1 MFLWPGFHSVR
12 YILLRE
18 TKWRAGR
25 VPVIKCRWPV
35 SILIQIFKAT
45 RNCLLFYCFKATK
58 KATWLRSINPESLF
72 LLWKYCLLLFLEK
85 SPTLFLLT
93 TYFQSKIHVLTN
105 FLMFISCFMTSL
117 LLITSWGLDLVVKT
131 ENIFLKKYNM
141 WDTIVSDQ

>member
-85 SPTLFLLT
+85 AQLFSCSQPIFSLK
-93 TYFQSKIHVLTN
+93 Y
-105 FLMFISCFMTSL
+105 MFWL
-117 LLITSWGLDLVVKT
+117 
-131 ENIFLKKYNM
+131 IFLCSYH
-141 WDTIVSDQ
+141 VSWLLCFSLPHGDWTLLWKLKIFF